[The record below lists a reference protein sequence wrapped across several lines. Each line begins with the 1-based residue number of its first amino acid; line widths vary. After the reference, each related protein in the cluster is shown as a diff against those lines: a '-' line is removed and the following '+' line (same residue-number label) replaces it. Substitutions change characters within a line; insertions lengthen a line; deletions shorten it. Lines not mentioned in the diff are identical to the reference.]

1 MPLQSTLGRI
11 EEADE
16 EDERPSTQWSQKG
29 ARSKKKDKAD
39 ETLSVMANRFDF
51 RINNNYRIANM
62 RVDEKGER
70 VQALS
75 HLHGRVVAS
84 TGITYKPV
92 TAMSAQDTRKSVA
105 I

>member
-1 MPLQSTLGRI
+1 M
-11 EEADE
+11 
-16 EDERPSTQWSQKG
+16 
-29 ARSKKKDKAD
+29 
-39 ETLSVMANRFDF
+39 SVSANRFDF
-51 RINNNYRIANM
+51 RINNKYRIVNM

-75 HLHGRVVAS
+75 HLHGRVVAR

-92 TAMSAQDTRKSVA
+92 ATVGAQDTRKSVA